1 MGIALLAFLPVIWW
15 NYQHNWITVTHLAE
29 RGNLDEAWKYKPSF
43 MLEFVGSEFG
53 LLNPIFFVGT
63 IWVCFTFW
71 RRIREQP
78 LLLYLFSMG
87 APLVAFYFLF
97 TIRGRALPN
106 WIAPSV
112 VPLFALMT
120 ILGDEYWRRGHPA
133 IKRWLTAGLVIGY
146 TAGIFFQAT
155 ELAKIVTGHAL
166 PAKMDPLHR
175 VREWKTIAT
184 MIGRERDKALL
195 EGKPVFLIAQHYGL
209 TGILSFYLPEA
220 KKSVAG
226 EALVYYLKTDQPKNQ
241 FYFWP
246 GYDMR
251 KGQSAIYVEETTR
264 PKPPPA
270 SLKRDFSDVVD
281 WGMRDAY
288 YNGQVFRRYQIY
300 LCRNHL

>member
-1 MGIALLAFLPVIWW
+1 
-15 NYQHNWITVTHLAE
+15 
-29 RGNLDEAWKYKPSF
+29 
-43 MLEFVGSEFG
+43 
-53 LLNPIFFVGT
+53 
-63 IWVCFTFW
+63 
-71 RRIREQP
+71 
-78 LLLYLFSMG
+78 
-87 APLVAFYFLF
+87 
-97 TIRGRALPN
+97 
-106 WIAPSV
+106 

-155 ELAKIVTGHAL
+155 ELAEIVTGHTL

-209 TGILSFYLPEA
+209 AGILSFYLPEA

-251 KGQSAIYVEETTR
+251 KGQSAIYVEETNR

-270 SLKRDFSDVVD
+270 SLKRDFSEVVD